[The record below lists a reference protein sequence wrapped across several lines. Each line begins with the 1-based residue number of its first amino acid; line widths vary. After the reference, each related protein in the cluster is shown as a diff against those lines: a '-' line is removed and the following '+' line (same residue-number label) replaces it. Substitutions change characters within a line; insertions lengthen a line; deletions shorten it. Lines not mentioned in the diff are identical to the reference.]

1 MNSLEA
7 LRQSQFILT
16 KEYRKF
22 LEFCEACRRER
33 YIGICFGAAGV
44 GKTLSAQYYSRWP
57 LVEALLEEQNDQ
69 WLPKISACS
78 TVLYTPSVSNTPNQI
93 RKGLE
98 QAQFDLH
105 RVRYWETKR
114 SRAYAWDEIALWP
127 DDIPRRTDLLI
138 VDEADRLKV
147 SSLEELRDIYDGLQ
161 IGMVLIG
168 MPGLER
174 KLARYA
180 QLYSRVG
187 FLHEYKAL
195 SQDEMRFIIEKR
207 WQELGFNINPEQF
220 TDFEA
225 VSAIVRITNGNFR
238 LLNRLFRQVRR
249 ILEINNLREIS
260 VEVVEAARDSLV
272 IGA

>member
-57 LVEALLEEQNDQ
+57 LVEALLDEQNDK

-78 TVLYTPSVSNTPNQI
+78 TVLYTPSVSNTPSQL

-114 SRAYAWDEIALWP
+114 SRAYDWDEIALWP
-127 DDIPRRTDLLI
+127 DAIPRCTDLLI

-147 SSLEELRDIYDGLQ
+147 SSLEELRDIYDGLH
-161 IGMVLIG
+161 IGLVLIG

-195 SQDEMRFIIEKR
+195 SQEEMRFIIEKR

-220 TDFEA
+220 ADFEA
-225 VSAIVRITNGNFR
+225 VSAIVRITSGNFR
-238 LLNRLFRQVRR
+238 LLNRLFRQIRR